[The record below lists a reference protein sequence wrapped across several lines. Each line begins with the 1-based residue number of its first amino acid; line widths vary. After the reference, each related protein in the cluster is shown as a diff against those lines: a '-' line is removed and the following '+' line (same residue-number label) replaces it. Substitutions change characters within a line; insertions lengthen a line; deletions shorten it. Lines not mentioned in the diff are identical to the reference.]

1 MSKHHLCDSD
11 RTPPSNIISNA
22 NLQLPF
28 DPLLLGGQKDLDLL
42 DVILEQWFEIAPIAK
57 PQQGPELL
65 LELVLTIAYLP
76 IDPLFAIFVDGKH
89 VVEQEDGKLVRP
101 FDLYLIRAEEFDK
114 WGEIVRFIA
123 LLGRRLQVVSRIKG
137 IAFEGFQII
146 ALVFD

>member
-11 RTPPSNIISNA
+11 RTPPSNIIRNA
-22 NLQLPF
+22 NLQLSF
-28 DPLLLGGQKDLDLL
+28 DPFLLGGQKDLDFL

-114 WGEIVRFIA
+114 
-123 LLGRRLQVVSRIKG
+123 
-137 IAFEGFQII
+137 
-146 ALVFD
+146 